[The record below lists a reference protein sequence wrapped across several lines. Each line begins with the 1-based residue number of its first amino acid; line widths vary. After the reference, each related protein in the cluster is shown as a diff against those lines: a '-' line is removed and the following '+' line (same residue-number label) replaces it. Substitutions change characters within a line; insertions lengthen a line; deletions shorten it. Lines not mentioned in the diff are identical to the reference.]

1 MSEALRF
8 EHQHRRLWRNNEPLH
23 HATKIG
29 NDAIVKMLLFRLRDF
44 KNSERRLSNALGD

>member
-8 EHQHRRLWRNNEPLH
+8 EHQYRRLWRNKERLH

-44 KNSERRLSNALGD
+44 KNSERRLSNAFGD